1 MCKDLY
7 IDVRPTWIIQV
18 DLSISRSADEQ
29 HNSICNLNFPL
40 ASNRTK
46 WWFPGI
52 RTWTSLW
59 AGWGGVGVIILP
71 TTFSISAASLSSF
84 PNTVSSLPALPPHGP
99 LCFPGKDQTCQASS
113 HPGPLYPLFPW
124 PRVLARG
131 AKAAPAGFL
140 HRDCP
145 DFSV

>member
-7 IDVRPTWIIQV
+7 ICIRPTWVIQV

-52 RTWTSLW
+52 RTCTSLW
-59 AGWGGVGVIILP
+59 AGGWWCHYSADYIHHLCCFSELVSQHCLLTSSTSP
-71 TTFSISAASLSSF
+71 TWASLLSRKRSDVPSKF
-84 PNTVSSLPALPPHGP
+84 PPRAFVPTVPLAKSACLRCQSGSCWLFTQGLP
-99 LCFPGKDQTCQASS
+99 
-113 HPGPLYPLFPW
+113 
-124 PRVLARG
+124 
-131 AKAAPAGFL
+131 
-140 HRDCP
+140 
-145 DFSV
+145 